1 MRQLTWAALRILCI
15 LLAAPHVYPS
25 WPPTVSWS
33 LTSALKVLAA
43 VLLVAFVGSMILAA
57 VWPSY
62 LVPAI
67 CADAFALCQW
77 W

>member
-25 WPPTVSWS
+25 WPPTISW
-33 LTSALKVLAA
+33 TSALKILAA
-43 VLLVAFVGSMILAA
+43 VLLVALVGSMILAI
-57 VWPSY
+57 VWSPY
-62 LVPAI
+62 LAPFIYAN
-67 CADAFALCQW
+67 AFALCQW